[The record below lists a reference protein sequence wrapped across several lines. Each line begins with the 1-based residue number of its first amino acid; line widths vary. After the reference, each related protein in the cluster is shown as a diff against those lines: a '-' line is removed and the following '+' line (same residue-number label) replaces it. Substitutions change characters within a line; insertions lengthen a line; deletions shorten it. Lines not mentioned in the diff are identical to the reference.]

1 MQLDVSGEACSFL
14 VFFLDLVGPAG
25 ASLDVSGATCIFL
38 IFFLDLLGAAG
49 ASLDASG
56 AIVTWTFFGF
66 FLARFGL
73 GGVGGGAS
81 GSGTGSVQVFL
92 QVSKPLT
99 SFALSPPFG

>member
-38 IFFLDLLGAAG
+38 IFFLDLLGAVG
-49 ASLDASG
+49 ASLDASW
-56 AIVTWTFFGF
+56 AVVTWTFFGF
-66 FLARFGL
+66 FLARFGF
-73 GGVGGGAS
+73 GGAGGG
-81 GSGTGSVQVFL
+81 GQVQAQCKFFL